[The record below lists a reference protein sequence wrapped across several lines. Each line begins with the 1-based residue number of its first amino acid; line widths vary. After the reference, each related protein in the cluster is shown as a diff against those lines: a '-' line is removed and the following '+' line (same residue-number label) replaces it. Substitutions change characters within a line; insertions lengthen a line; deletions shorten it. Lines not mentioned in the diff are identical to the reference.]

1 MQSHIKQLSFAGAL
15 ITLGII
21 FGDIGTSPLYVFQ
34 TLLVEGGKVNEALVL
49 GSISCIFWTLT
60 LQTTFKYIFITLQA
74 DNHGEGGIFSL
85 YALVRRYGK
94 WLAIPAII
102 GAGTLLAD
110 GIITPPISVTSAI
123 EGLSNVPALAA
134 SFVPGSKLIL
144 GIVIGIMLLLFFF
157 QQFGTKV
164 VGSAFGPV
172 MLLWFIM
179 IGTLGM
185 LQIIHSPTI
194 FKALNPYYGF
204 ELLTEHPKGFWL
216 LGAVF
221 LCTTGAEALY
231 SDLGHCG
238 RKNIQVSWIFVKI
251 TLILS
256 YLGQGAWVLAQPA
269 STKFAGINPFYAI
282 VPDPHLFMIPCVAL
296 ATMATIIASQALISG
311 SFTLISEAVSM
322 NFWPRITIKY
332 PSNIR
337 GQIYIPSINWILC
350 FGCIAVSLYFQ
361 TSEAMTAA
369 YGFSITVAMLMTTV
383 LMYYF
388 MRYVKHWPIWLVTII
403 LCLFLTVEFSFFVAN
418 AVKLLKRLFF
428 LVFEFGL
435 IFTMYIWFKA
445 RKINNRFLNFI
456 DLKDQI
462 PLLNALSA
470 DKSVSKYSTH
480 LIYLTKANNAKQI
493 EEKIMYSIISRK
505 PKRADTYWF
514 IHIETTNEPYT
525 MEYSVDQLEP
535 GKIIRVEFRLGFR
548 IQPRVNVLFRKV
560 VEDMVTRKEVDIT
573 SHYESLNKF
582 KINAD
587 FRFVIM
593 EKFLSYNNLFSV
605 KEGFILNS
613 YFAIKKLAQSEAKAF
628 GLDTSETYVE
638 KIPLVVKPVG
648 NIILKRIAG
657 TLEPHYV
664 NQGVNVLDK

>member
-1 MQSHIKQLSFAGAL
+1 MNSHVKQLTFAGM
-15 ITLGII
+15 IVTLGII

-34 TLLVEGGKVNEALVL
+34 TLLVEGGKVDPALVL

-60 LQTTFKYIFITLQA
+60 LQTTFKYIVITLQA
-74 DNHGEGGIFSL
+74 DNKGEGGIFSL

-123 EGLSNVPALAA
+123 EGLNLVPAF
-134 SFVPGSKLIL
+134 SHVIIPGNSLIL
-144 GIVIGIMLLLFFF
+144 MIVISIIILLFFF

-172 MLLWFIM
+172 MLMWFIM
-179 IGTLGM
+179 LGVLGTM
-185 LQIIHSPTI
+185 QVIHYPSI
-194 FKALNPYYGF
+194 FKALNPYYGAR
-204 ELLTEHPKGFWL
+204 LLMDHPNGFWL

-238 RKNIQVSWIFVKI
+238 RKNIQVSWIFVKT
-251 TLILS
+251 TLILN
-256 YLGQGAWVLAQPA
+256 YLGQGAWVLSQA
-269 STKFAGINPFYAI
+269 AGKNFTGVNPFFEI
-282 VPDPHLFMIPCVAL
+282 VPHAFLIPSIAL
-296 ATMATIIASQALISG
+296 ATLATIIASQALISG

-350 FGCIAVSLYFQ
+350 AGCILVSMYFK
-361 TSEAMTAA
+361 TSSAMTAA
-369 YGFSITVAMLMTTV
+369 YGFSITIAMLSTTI

-388 MRYVKHWPIWLVTII
+388 MRYVKHWPVWLVTII
-403 LCLFLTVEFSFFVAN
+403 LCVFLSVEFSFFVAN
-418 AVKLLKRLFF
+418 AVKILKRLFF
-428 LVFEFGL
+428 VGFEVGL

-456 DLKDQI
+456 DIKEQI

-470 DKSVSKYSTH
+470 DTTVNKYATH

-493 EEKIMYSIISRK
+493 EEKIIYSIMSRR

-514 IHIETTNEPYT
+514 VHIERTDEPYT
-525 MEYSVDQLEP
+525 MEYSVEQIEP
-535 GKIIRVEFRLGFR
+535 GKVIRIEYRLGFR
-548 IQPRVNVLFRKV
+548 IQPRVNVLFRNV
-560 VEDMVTRKEVDIT
+560 VEDMVKRKEIDIT
-573 SHYESLNKF
+573 SQYESLNRYG
-582 KINAD
+582 IAAD

-605 KEGFILNS
+605 SEAFILNS

-628 GLDTSETYVE
+628 GLDTSETRIE
-638 KIPLVVKPVG
+638 KIPLVVKPV
-648 NIILKRIAG
+648 NNLNLKRVDPVAFEVG
-657 TLEPHYV
+657 RFAEV
-664 NQGVNVLDK
+664 D

>member
-1 MQSHIKQLSFAGAL
+1 MDSHIKRLTAAGAL

-34 TLLVEGGKVNEALVL
+34 TLLVDGGKVNPALVL

-60 LQTTFKYIFITLQA
+60 LQTTFKYIIITLQA

-123 EGLSNVPALAA
+123 EGLSNVPALSDPKAHPE
-134 SFVPGSKLIL
+134 FIPGSTLIL
-144 GIVIGIMLLLFFF
+144 GVVIGIMVLLFFF
-157 QQFGTKV
+157 QQFGTNV
-164 VGSAFGPV
+164 VGASFGPV
-172 MLLWFIM
+172 MLLWFFM
-179 IGTLGM
+179 IGTLGFIQVM
-185 LQIIHSPTI
+185 HDPGI
-194 FKALNPYYGF
+194 FRALNPYYGYK
-204 ELLTEHPKGFWL
+204 LLTEHPKGFWL
-216 LGAVF
+216 LGDVF

-251 TLILS
+251 TLVLS
-256 YLGQGAWVLAQPA
+256 YLGQGAWVLAQA
-269 STKFAGINPFYAI
+269 KGYNFVGVNPFYAI
-282 VPDPHLFMIPCVAL
+282 VPNPQLYMIPCVVL
-296 ATMATIIASQALISG
+296 ATLATIIASQALISG

-350 FGCIAVSLYFQ
+350 IGCILVSLYFQ
-361 TSEAMTAA
+361 TSEHMTAA
-369 YGFSITVAMLMTTV
+369 YGFSITIAMLMTTI
-383 LMYYF
+383 LMSFF
-388 MRYVKHWPIWLVTII
+388 MRYVKHWPLWLVVII
-403 LCLFLTVEFSFFVAN
+403 LCVFLTVEFSFFVAN

-428 LVFEFGL
+428 VVFEIGL

-445 RKINNRFLNFI
+445 RKINNRFLHFI

-470 DKSVSKYSTH
+470 DESVSKYSTH

-493 EEKIMYSIISRK
+493 EEKVMYSIMSRK

-525 MEYSVDQLEP
+525 MEYSVDQIEP
-535 GKIIRVEFRLGFR
+535 GKVIRIEFRLGFR
-548 IQPRVNVLFRKV
+548 IQPRVNVLYRKV
-560 VEDMVTRKEVDIT
+560 IEDMVARNEIDIT
-573 SHYESLNKF
+573 SKYESLHEY
-582 KINAD
+582 KIAAD

-593 EKFLSYNNLFSV
+593 EKFLSYNNSFGA

-613 YFAIKKLAQSEAKAF
+613 YFAIKRLALSETKAF
-628 GLDTSETYVE
+628 GLDTSETHVE

-648 NIILKRIAG
+648 NIVLKRIPA
-657 TLEPHYV
+657 
-664 NQGVNVLDK
+664 

>member
-1 MQSHIKQLSFAGAL
+1 MSSHLKQLSAAGVL
-15 ITLGII
+15 VTLGII

-34 TLLVEGGKVNEALVL
+34 TLLVEGGKVDTALVL

-74 DNHGEGGIFSL
+74 DNRGEGGIFSL

-123 EGLSNVPALAA
+123 EGLSNVPALAS
-134 SFVPGSKLIL
+134 SFVPGNHLIL

-164 VGSAFGPV
+164 VGTAFGPV
-172 MLLWFIM
+172 MLAWFLM
-179 IGTLGM
+179 IGGLGL
-185 LQIIHSPTI
+185 LQIIHDPSV
-194 FKALNPYYGF
+194 FKALNPYYGIR
-204 ELLTEHPKGFWL
+204 LLIDHPKGFWL

-238 RKNIQVSWIFVKI
+238 RKNIQISWIFVKT
-251 TLILS
+251 TLMLN
-256 YLGQGAWVLAQPA
+256 YLGQGAWVLMQPA
-269 STKFAGINPFYAI
+269 NFNFTGLNPFYQI
-282 VPDPHLFMIPCVAL
+282 VPNPQLFMIPCVAL
-296 ATMATIIASQALISG
+296 ATLATIIASQALISG

-350 FGCIAVSLYFQ
+350 FGCIAVSLYFR

-369 YGFSITVAMLMTTV
+369 YGFSITIAMLMTTI

-388 MRYVKHWPIWLVTII
+388 MRYVKHWPVWLVTII
-403 LCLFLTVEFSFFVAN
+403 LCVFLTVEFSFFVAN
-418 AVKLLKRLFF
+418 AVKILKRLFF

-435 IFTMYIWFKA
+435 IFTMYIWYKA
-445 RKINNRFLNFI
+445 RKINNRFLNFV
-456 DLKDQI
+456 DLKEQI

-470 DKSVSKYSTH
+470 DESIPKYAGQ
-480 LIYLTKANNAKQI
+480 LIYLTKANNSKQL
-493 EEKIMYSIISRK
+493 EEKILYSIMSRS

-514 IHIETTNEPYT
+514 VHIDTTDEPYT
-525 MEYSVDQLEP
+525 LEYSVDQIEK
-535 GKIIRVEFRLGFR
+535 GKIIRVDFRLGFR

-560 VEDMVTRKEVDIT
+560 VEDMLSRDELDIT
-573 SHYESLNKF
+573 SKYQSLKQF
-582 KINAD
+582 KVVSD
-587 FRFVIM
+587 FRFVIL
-593 EKFLSYNNLFSV
+593 EKFLSYNNVFSV
-605 KEGFILNS
+605 AEGFILNS
-613 YFAIKKLAQSEAKAF
+613 YFSIKKLAQSEAKAF
-628 GLDTSETYVE
+628 GLDTSETHIE
-638 KIPLVVKPVG
+638 KIPLVVKPVT
-648 NIILKRIAG
+648 NFHIKRIDPFTGEAIPK
-657 TLEPHYV
+657 LVH
-664 NQGVNVLDK
+664 Q

>member
-1 MQSHIKQLSFAGAL
+1 MTPHLKTLSAAGVL

-34 TLLVEGGKVNEALVL
+34 TLLQEGGTINAALVL

-60 LQTTFKYIFITLQA
+60 LQTTFKYISITLQA
-74 DNHGEGGIFSL
+74 DNKGEGGIFSL

-123 EGLSNVPALAA
+123 EGLNNVPALAA
-134 SFVPGSKLIL
+134 SFVPGSRLIL

-172 MLLWFIM
+172 MLMWFIM
-179 IGTLGM
+179 IGALGTLQVM
-185 LQIIHSPTI
+185 HYPQI
-194 FKALNPYYGF
+194 FKALSPYYGAR
-204 ELLTEHPKGFWL
+204 LLIDHPKGFWL

-238 RKNIQVSWIFVKI
+238 RKNIQVSWIFVKT
-251 TLILS
+251 TLVLN
-256 YLGQGAWVLAQPA
+256 YLGQGAWVLMQPA
-269 STKFAGINPFYAI
+269 NTKFAGLNPFYQI
-282 VPDPHLFMIPCVAL
+282 VPNPHLLMIPAVAL
-296 ATMATIIASQALISG
+296 ATLATIIASQALISG

-369 YGFSITVAMLMTTV
+369 YGFSITIAMLMTTI

-403 LCLFLTVEFSFFVAN
+403 LCVFLCVEFSFFITQA
-418 AVKLLKRLFF
+418 AKLLKRLFF
-428 LVFEFGL
+428 VVFEIGL
-435 IFTMYIWFKA
+435 IFTMYVWFKA
-445 RKINNRFLNFI
+445 RKINNRFLHFI

-462 PLLNALSA
+462 PLLNALSN
-470 DKSVSKYSTH
+470 DESVSKYATH
-480 LIYLTKANNAKQI
+480 LIYLTKANNSKQI
-493 EEKIMYSIISRK
+493 EQKIMYSIMSRK

-514 IHIETTNEPYT
+514 IHIETTEEPYT
-525 MEYSVDQLEP
+525 MEYSVDHIEE
-535 GKIIRVEFRLGFR
+535 GKIIRVDFRLGFR

-560 VEDMVTRKEVDIT
+560 VEDMVARGELNIIST
-573 SHYESLNKF
+573 YPSLKQF
-582 KINAD
+582 KVVSD
-587 FRFVIM
+587 FKFVIL

-605 KEGFILNS
+605 SESFILNS
-613 YFAIKKLAQSEAKAF
+613 YFSIKKLALSEAKTF
-628 GLDTSETYVE
+628 GLDTSETHVE
-638 KIPLVVKPVG
+638 KIPLVVKPVS
-648 NIILKRIAG
+648 NILLKRVDPVTFQVIA
-657 TLEPHYV
+657 
-664 NQGVNVLDK
+664 D

>member
-1 MQSHIKQLSFAGAL
+1 MTPHLKKLSAAGML

-34 TLLVEGGKVNEALVL
+34 TLLQEGGTVNEALVL

-60 LQTTFKYIFITLQA
+60 LQTTFKYIVITLQA
-74 DNHGEGGIFSL
+74 DNNGEGGIFSL

-123 EGLSNVPALAA
+123 EGLGLVPAFAEHI
-134 SFVPGSKLIL
+134 VPGNGLVLI
-144 GIVIGIMLLLFFF
+144 IVLSIILLLFFI

-179 IGTLGM
+179 LGVVGG
-185 LQIIHSPTI
+185 LQLAHYPQIV
-194 FKALNPYYGF
+194 KALNPYYGAR
-204 ELLTEHPKGFWL
+204 LLMDHPKGFWL

-251 TLILS
+251 TLLLN
-256 YLGQGAWVLAQPA
+256 YLGQGAWVL
-269 STKFAGINPFYAI
+269 TRNAGFNFKGVNPFFQI
-282 VPDPHLFMIPCVAL
+282 VPHAFLLPSIAL
-296 ATMATIIASQALISG
+296 ATLATIIASQALISG

-322 NFWPRITIKY
+322 NFWPRITIKF

-350 FGCIAVSLYFQ
+350 FGCIAVSLYFR

-369 YGFSITVAMLMTTV
+369 YGFSITIAMLSTTI

-388 MRYVKHWPIWLVTII
+388 MRYVKHWPVWLVTII
-403 LCLFLTVEFSFFVAN
+403 LCVFLSVEFSFFVAN
-418 AVKLLKRLFF
+418 AVKILKRLFF

-435 IFTMYIWFKA
+435 IFTMYIWFRA
-445 RKINNRFLNFI
+445 RKINNRFLHFI

-462 PLLNALSA
+462 PMLNALSA
-470 DKSVSKYSTH
+470 DTQVPKYSTH
-480 LIYLTKANNAKQI
+480 LIYLTKANNSKQI
-493 EEKIMYSIISRK
+493 EQKIIYSIISRM
-505 PKRADTYWF
+505 PKRADVYWF
-514 IHIETTNEPYT
+514 VHIDRTDEPFT
-525 MEYSVDQLEP
+525 MEYTVDEIE
-535 GKIIRVEFRLGFR
+535 KDKVIRIDFRLGFR

-560 VEDMVTRKEVDIT
+560 IEDMVARNEMDIT
-573 SHYESLNKF
+573 SRYPSLHQF
-582 KINAD
+582 KLAAD

-593 EKFLSYNNLFSV
+593 EKFLSYNNLFNLS
-605 KEGFILNS
+605 EGFILNA

-628 GLDTSETYVE
+628 GLDTSETKVE
-638 KIPLVVKPVG
+638 KIPLVVKPVS
-648 NIILKRIAG
+648 NISLKRVELA
-657 TLEPHYV
+657 
-664 NQGVNVLDK
+664 K

>member
-1 MQSHIKQLSFAGAL
+1 MNSHVKQLTFAGM
-15 ITLGII
+15 IVTLGII

-34 TLLVEGGKVNEALVL
+34 TLLVEGGKVNPALVL

-60 LQTTFKYIFITLQA
+60 LQTTFKYIVITLQA
-74 DNHGEGGIFSL
+74 DNKGEGGIFSL

-123 EGLSNVPALAA
+123 EGLNLVPAF
-134 SFVPGSKLIL
+134 STVIVPGNNLIL
-144 GIVIGIMLLLFFF
+144 IIVISIILLLFFF

-179 IGTLGM
+179 LGVLGTI
-185 LQIIHSPTI
+185 QITHFPSI
-194 FKALNPYYGF
+194 FKALNPYYGAH
-204 ELLTEHPKGFWL
+204 LLMDHPKGFWL

-238 RKNIQVSWIFVKI
+238 RRNIQVSWIFVK
-251 TLILS
+251 TPLILN
-256 YLGQGAWVLAQPA
+256 YLGQGAWVLSQAPGKNF
-269 STKFAGINPFYAI
+269 TGVNPFFEI
-282 VPDPHLFMIPCVAL
+282 VPHFFLLPAIGL
-296 ATMATIIASQALISG
+296 ATLATIIASQALISG

-350 FGCIAVSLYFQ
+350 IGCILVSLYFR
-361 TSEAMTAA
+361 TSSAMTAA
-369 YGFSITVAMLMTTV
+369 YGFSITIAMLSTTI

-388 MRYVKHWPIWLVTII
+388 MRYVKHWPVWLVTII
-403 LCLFLTVEFSFFVAN
+403 LCLFVTVEFSFFVAN
-418 AVKLLKRLFF
+418 AVKILKRLFF
-428 LVFEFGL
+428 VGFEVGL
-435 IFTMYIWFKA
+435 IFTMYTWFKA
-445 RKINNRFLNFI
+445 RKINNRFLHFTDI
-456 DLKDQI
+456 KEKL
-462 PLLNALSA
+462 PLLNALSN
-470 DKSVSKYSTH
+470 DTTINKYATH
-480 LIYLTKANNAKQI
+480 LIYLTKANNGKQI
-493 EEKIMYSIISRK
+493 EEKIIYSIMSRR

-514 IHIETTNEPYT
+514 VHIERTDEPYT
-525 MEYSVDQLEP
+525 MEYSVDQIEP
-535 GKIIRVEFRLGFR
+535 GKVIRVEFRLGFR

-560 VEDMVTRKEVDIT
+560 VEDMVERGEIDI
-573 SHYESLNKF
+573 SSNYPSLKQHNMA
-582 KINAD
+582 AD

-593 EKFLSYNNLFSV
+593 EKFLSYNNVFNVS
-605 KEGFILNS
+605 ESFILNS

-628 GLDTSETYVE
+628 GLDTSETRIE
-638 KIPLVVKPVG
+638 KIPLVVKPVN
-648 NIILKRIAG
+648 NIHIKRVDPVTHKAVEG
-657 TLEPHYV
+657 MGKKV
-664 NQGVNVLDK
+664 FA

>member
-1 MQSHIKQLSFAGAL
+1 MNSHVKQLTFAGM
-15 ITLGII
+15 IVTLGII

-34 TLLVEGGKVNEALVL
+34 TLLVEGGKVNPALVL

-60 LQTTFKYIFITLQA
+60 LQTTFKYIVITLQA
-74 DNHGEGGIFSL
+74 DNKGEGGIFSL

-123 EGLSNVPALAA
+123 EGLNLVPAF
-134 SFVPGSKLIL
+134 STVIIPGNNLIL
-144 GIVIGIMLLLFFF
+144 IIVISIILLLFFF

-172 MLLWFIM
+172 MLMWFIM
-179 IGTLGM
+179 LGVLGTI
-185 LQIIHSPTI
+185 QVAHFPSI
-194 FKALNPYYGF
+194 FKALNPYYGAH
-204 ELLTEHPKGFWL
+204 LLMDHPKGFWL

-238 RKNIQVSWIFVKI
+238 RRNIQVSWIFVKI
-251 TLILS
+251 TLILN
-256 YLGQGAWVLAQPA
+256 YLGQGAWVLSQAPDKNF
-269 STKFAGINPFYAI
+269 TGVNPFFEI
-282 VPDPHLFMIPCVAL
+282 VPHFFLLPAIGL
-296 ATMATIIASQALISG
+296 ATLATIIASQALISG

-350 FGCIAVSLYFQ
+350 IGCILVSLYFR
-361 TSEAMTAA
+361 TSSAMTAA
-369 YGFSITVAMLMTTV
+369 YGFSITIAMLSTTI

-388 MRYVKHWPIWLVTII
+388 MRYVKHWPVWLVTVI
-403 LCLFLTVEFSFFVAN
+403 LCLFVTVEFSFFVAN
-418 AVKLLKRLFF
+418 AVKILKRLFF
-428 LVFEFGL
+428 VGFEVGL
-435 IFTMYIWFKA
+435 IFTMYTWFKA
-445 RKINNRFLNFI
+445 RKINNRFLNFTDI
-456 DLKDQI
+456 KEKL
-462 PLLNALSA
+462 PLLNALSN
-470 DKSVSKYSTH
+470 DTTINKYATH
-480 LIYLTKANNAKQI
+480 LIYLTKANNGKQI
-493 EEKIMYSIISRK
+493 EEKIIYSIMSRR

-514 IHIETTNEPYT
+514 VHIERTDEPYT
-525 MEYSVDQLEP
+525 MEYSVDQIEP
-535 GKIIRVEFRLGFR
+535 GKVIRVEFRLGFR

-560 VEDMVTRKEVDIT
+560 VEDMVERGEIDI
-573 SHYESLNKF
+573 SSNYPSLKQHNMA
-582 KINAD
+582 AD

-593 EKFLSYNNLFSV
+593 EKFLSYNNVFNVS
-605 KEGFILNS
+605 ESFILNS

-628 GLDTSETYVE
+628 GLDTSETRIE
-638 KIPLVVKPVG
+638 KIPLVVKPVN
-648 NIILKRIAG
+648 NIHIKRVDPVTHKAVEG
-657 TLEPHYV
+657 MGKKV
-664 NQGVNVLDK
+664 FA